1 MGVAREGIWV
11 RGRGSK
17 LNTLEHSL
25 YHRLDFLKKRALEM
39 LTLAGK
45 AFELGMYNLTLFNC
59 EQAIQFYLKYL
70 LAKRVGEY
78 PKTHS
83 IEVLLAELREIGV
96 EPPALPNMVLDLLE
110 EAYITARY
118 LPKDYSK
125 ETAATILRSTEDYI
139 RRLSEVERSI

>member
-1 MGVAREGIWV
+1 
-11 RGRGSK
+11 
-17 LNTLEHSL
+17 LE
-25 YHRLDFLKKRALEM
+25 FLKKRASEM

-45 AFELGMYNLTLFNC
+45 AFELGLYNLTLFNC

-83 IEVLLAELREIGV
+83 IEVLLSELREIGA
-96 EPPALPNMVLDLLE
+96 EPPEMPNMILDLLE
-110 EAYITARY
+110 EAYITSRY

-125 ETAATILRSTEDYI
+125 ETAMTILRFAEDYVK
-139 RRLSEVERSI
+139 RLSEFE